1 MKPKPA
7 LMHLDLAQRRVRWPT
22 ICTAFA
28 GLFGASG
35 PAAGLNNRAMKPTAL
50 QHSDQVVAHVVAWHN
65 RHPLARRITPEQVHS
80 VGVVSLP
87 YAVRGARA
95 LPQVAAAPAQAVE
108 PPLEPAAP
116 DTAVAAAAPEP
127 VPADPIGAAAD
138 ADTEVAIE
146 AVVEFEPDALEGDA
160 AAAAET
166 PAPPPDGSPDGS
178 LDKSADD
185 PSDDPPADLPADLMA
200 ALNAEPAIAAAPGA
214 EAGSAQP
221 AAPAVPAAA
230 GPVLPDR
237 PAELP
242 PRPRPWHP
250 VTWLQRLQG
259 RLPFHALFS
268 EDFIAPMRPRRVR
281 PWVARHG
288 VGQRPLESQAPQR
301 VIVLDAARRRTGDT
315 ATEVDLHVITAAIG
329 ADDSRHRLLLSP
341 DGAVLGR
348 RLWSP
353 PRLAAAAGSLGA
365 VLALAGGGWA
375 WQAGA
380 RGDAVLARAKAASAP
395 AVAKAASSASSAL
408 AASAP
413 AVVSAAAS
421 AASTSA
427 ASSTSA
433 APVVA
438 VAAPAAASTA
448 PAAPEHAASAVTV
461 AAHAPPEAATPAEA
475 ASAPEPVAAPPR
487 YVNPRRGRV
496 DLPPLVPRLDDAQ
509 RQQARLSSRE
519 LRREPAV
526 LPDAKA
532 WALVTAPLVD
542 RRQSERVAAQL
553 HAVALLQ
560 PMPMRAELMPAGKGW
575 RAVFWP
581 FPTAQDAEKVRLA
594 LADKGLRTEV
604 LEF

>member
-65 RHPLARRITPEQVHS
+65 RHPLARRITPDQVHS

-95 LPQVAAAPAQAVE
+95 LPQVAAAPAQAAE

-127 VPADPIGAAAD
+127 APADPIDAAAD

-160 AAAAET
+160 APAAET
-166 PAPPPDGSPDGS
+166 PASPPDGSPDKAS
-178 LDKSADD
+178 DD
-185 PSDDPPADLPADLMA
+185 PSDDPPAALPADVMA
-200 ALNAEPAIAAAPGA
+200 ALHAEPAIAAAPGA
-214 EAGSAQP
+214 EAGSAPP
-221 AAPAVPAAA
+221 AAPAAPAAA

-268 EDFIAPMRPRRVR
+268 EDFIAPLRPRRVR

-288 VGQRPLESQAPQR
+288 VGQRPLEPQAPQR

-395 AVAKAASSASSAL
+395 AVAKAASSAL

-413 AVVSAAAS
+413 ALVSAAAS
-421 AASTSA
+421 ASAASA

-438 VAAPAAASTA
+438 VAPPAAAST
-448 PAAPEHAASAVTV
+448 APEHAASAVTV
-461 AAHAPPEAATPAEA
+461 AAHAPPETAAPAEA